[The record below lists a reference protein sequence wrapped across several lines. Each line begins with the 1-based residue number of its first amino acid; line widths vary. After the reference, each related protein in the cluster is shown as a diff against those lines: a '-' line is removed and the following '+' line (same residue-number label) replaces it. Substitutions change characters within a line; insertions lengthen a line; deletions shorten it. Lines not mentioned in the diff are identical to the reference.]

1 MTPGV
6 VIENFVV
13 SDVLEVPDNP
23 SGAVLAGY
31 IAAAVPQPAAVQDG
45 ASPPMPAIP
54 I

>member
-6 VIENFVV
+6 VIENLEA
-13 SDVLEVPDNP
+13 SDVLEVPDSP
-23 SGAVLAGY
+23 SGAVFAGY

-45 ASPPMPAIP
+45 ASPPMPAIQ